1 MWILS
6 HFAPSSATL
15 GKNPEPALWSLQ
27 TEVFMEDVPHD
38 EDNEDEVVIGF
49 KPFGHLVRSIV
60 QDLDCD
66 VEFHG

>member
-1 MWILS
+1 
-6 HFAPSSATL
+6 
-15 GKNPEPALWSLQ
+15 
-27 TEVFMEDVPHD
+27 MEDVPHD